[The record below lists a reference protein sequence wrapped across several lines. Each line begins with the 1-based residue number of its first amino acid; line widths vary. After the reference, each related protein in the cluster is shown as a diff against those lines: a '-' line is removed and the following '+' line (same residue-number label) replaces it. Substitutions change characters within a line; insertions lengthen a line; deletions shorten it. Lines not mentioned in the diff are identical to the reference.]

1 MNLTQITVFC
11 FAASY
16 SVALILELLAVILRA
31 QNGKFA
37 NSSTGT
43 FLQGS
48 GHLLSRTFVGA
59 GLFAHITYLAL
70 RAGKQSPPLSSPVEW
85 CLLAALIVAALAFFI
100 SLVSKRWTIGLFLLP
115 IVLGLIGFSQS
126 ASDEPFS
133 TRRASAFWGQ
143 IHGISLL
150 LATVVVSVGF
160 VAGLMYLLQSY
171 RLKQKLPPWKG
182 LNMPSLEWL
191 ENLNARALTMSVWL
205 VAVGF
210 VSGVILGQIRNLG
223 VDGYS
228 YLTDPAV
235 WSLAA
240 MQIWLLI
247 ASLFGAFYPAARH
260 GRRVAYLTVAS
271 FLFLVIAIGS
281 ITFMNDTHGQLAENT
296 IEASSTN

>member
-37 NSSTGT
+37 NSLAGT

-48 GHLLSRTFVGA
+48 GHLLSRTLMGA

-70 RAGKQSPPLSSPVEW
+70 RAGKQTPPLSSPAEW
-85 CLLAALIVAALAFFI
+85 CLLAALIVAAFAFLI
-100 SLVSKRWTIGLFLLP
+100 SLIRKRWAIGLFLLP
-115 IVLGLIGFSQS
+115 IVLGLIAFSQS

-133 TRRASAFWGQ
+133 TKRASAFWGQ
-143 IHGISLL
+143 IHGVSLL
-150 LATVVVSVGF
+150 LATVVVSIGF

-191 ENLNARALTMSVWL
+191 ENLNSRALTLSVWL
-205 VAVGF
+205 VAIGF

-228 YLTDPAV
+228 YLMDPAV

-240 MQIWLLI
+240 MQIW
-247 ASLFGAFYPAARH
+247 ASYSEPFW
-260 GRRVAYLTVAS
+260 S
-271 FLFLVIAIGS
+271 FLPSCSAWAPCCLSDSCLVSVSGNRHR
-281 ITFMNDTHGQLAENT
+281 FNHVYE
-296 IEASSTN
+296 